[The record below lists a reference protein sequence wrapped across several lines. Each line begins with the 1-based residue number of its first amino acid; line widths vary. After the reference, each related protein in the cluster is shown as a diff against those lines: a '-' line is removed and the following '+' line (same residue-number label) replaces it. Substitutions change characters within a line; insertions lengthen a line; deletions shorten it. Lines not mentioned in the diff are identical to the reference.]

1 MGCKWKRV
9 NMNKKINLASYILLV
24 MLFSVLF
31 KYGIHISFKTD
42 PGYIGP
48 IFLFHA
54 IIMVAAMFGSK
65 SK

>member
-1 MGCKWKRV
+1 MGSKRKRV
-9 NMNKKINLASYILLV
+9 NMSKQATLMSYILLV

-31 KYGIHISFKTD
+31 KYGIHISFKVD

-54 IIMVAAMFGSK
+54 IIIAAAAFGTK
-65 SK
+65 NK

>member
-1 MGCKWKRV
+1 M
-9 NMNKKINLASYILLV
+9 SYILLV

-31 KYGIHISFKTD
+31 KYGIHISFKVD

-54 IIMVAAMFGSK
+54 IIIVAAAFGTK
-65 SK
+65 NK

>member
-1 MGCKWKRV
+1 
-9 NMNKKINLASYILLV
+9 MNKKINLASYILLV